1 MANYSAGATGNNPP
15 PLPSISNITP
25 LLDAEKIKANL
36 LISAANV
43 ILLQSCHDAGELD
56 IPENALLYIIPS
68 SSTDTTSD
76 LSSSSL
82 QPVTPPPKPSAI
94 QIFAALSTISPN
106 SFKNIYDTI
115 DSTISSSSNTNSI
128 KPKLLFLV
136 KKETPLSS
144 SSSSNNWSP
153 HPFIITLALY
163 GFHIP
168 LSLFTSKS
176 TQTLFNMEA
185 SIPQKHVN
193 MKNNQKRYIIDINHF
208 LKESEMDSSNWFK
221 AWVHYRMFLEQH
233 ADVATL
239 L

>member
-1 MANYSAGATGNNPP
+1 MANHPAGATGNNPP
-15 PLPSISNITP
+15 PLPRVPPTSNVTP
-25 LLDAEKIKANL
+25 LSDAEKIEANL

-43 ILLQSCHDAGELD
+43 VLQSRRDAGELD
-56 IPENALLYIIPS
+56 VPKNALLYIIP
-68 SSTDTTSD
+68 STDTTSD

-82 QPVTPPPKPSAI
+82 RPVTPPPKPSTI

-106 SFKNIYDTI
+106 SLKNIRDTI
-115 DSTISSSSNTNSI
+115 DSTISSSSNTDSI
-128 KPKLLFLV
+128 KPKLLFSV
-136 KKETPLSS
+136 EKETPLSS

-153 HPFIITLALY
+153 HPFIITLASH

-193 MKNNQKRYIIDINHF
+193 TKNNQKRYIIDINHF
-208 LKESEMDSSNWFK
+208 PKESEMDSSDWFE
-221 AWVHYRMFLEQH
+221 AWVRYLMFLE
-233 ADVATL
+233 
-239 L
+239 